1 MHSYNKQM
9 IMLTICNY
17 GRTPFQVI
25 NFLYRMITA
34 KNIFNCQNQ
43 SKPYTGHR
51 LVDQTYIKSYASLKS
66 VLQFQT
72 HAQIYVT
79 CIFLYIY
86 TSIYRVTP
94 LYNILYS
101 LISLRTLTHDLS
113 LKIARESTLDRAGL
127 YNKSAL
133 HFSTRAQ
140 LWGYFVH

>member
-1 MHSYNKQM
+1 MHSCNKQM

-51 LVDQTYIKSYASLKS
+51 LVDQIYIKSYASLKS

-101 LISLRTLTHDLS
+101 LVRSTSTDPPLTPTDHQWSQDTQVQHELMKGIDH
-113 LKIARESTLDRAGL
+113 LFNRFKCTM
-127 YNKSAL
+127 
-133 HFSTRAQ
+133 
-140 LWGYFVH
+140 